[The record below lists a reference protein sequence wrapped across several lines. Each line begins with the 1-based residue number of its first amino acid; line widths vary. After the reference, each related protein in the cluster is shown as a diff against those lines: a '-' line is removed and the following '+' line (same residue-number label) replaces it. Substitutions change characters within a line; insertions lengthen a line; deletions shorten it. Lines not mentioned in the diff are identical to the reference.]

1 MISDL
6 KDTLNLESIGIGDYY
21 EVEGVGEGMIRDDPS
36 ESKTRLVE
44 PFTQMQARRRA
55 CSVAWRARGC
65 ADPRGGLQ
73 RARRRG
79 QTRRQQGGRRHGH
92 LSWRAATRRR
102 VWTKIAVPAS
112 LLSG

>member
-21 EVEGVGEGMIRDDPS
+21 EAEGVGEGMIRDDPS
-36 ESKTRLVE
+36 ESKTKLVE

-55 CSVAWRARGC
+55 RSVAWRVRGC
-65 ADPRGGLQ
+65 AGLQ